1 MVNHKSYP
9 LRPLDNTFGTTIA
22 ELARQ
27 GWTTRGLAWLEFGA
41 PTPIG
46 IGIRRVGD
54 SSSATIPITPKLTLP
69 HATPDYVTQHAKFE
83 VINRTVQPR
92 SGRRGRKIHGTRELR
107 LQVEVLSSLA
117 LHYRYTTRQS
127 DAANSWSYFVGK
139 RLNRWIK
146 IELYKT
152 PHNKRPFEITPYTED
167 AYLNLDPSPNIL
179 LPETWDYAD
188 DQMPAW
194 YEEFLE
200 DSKVDHDQLY

>member
-54 SSSATIPITPKLTLP
+54 SSSTTIPITPKLTLP

-127 DAANSWSYFVGK
+127 DAANSWSYFIRK

-146 IELYKT
+146 IELYKRHT
-152 PHNKRPFEITPYTED
+152 TNALLKQRPI
-167 AYLNLDPSPNIL
+167 
-179 LPETWDYAD
+179 
-188 DQMPAW
+188 
-194 YEEFLE
+194 
-200 DSKVDHDQLY
+200 